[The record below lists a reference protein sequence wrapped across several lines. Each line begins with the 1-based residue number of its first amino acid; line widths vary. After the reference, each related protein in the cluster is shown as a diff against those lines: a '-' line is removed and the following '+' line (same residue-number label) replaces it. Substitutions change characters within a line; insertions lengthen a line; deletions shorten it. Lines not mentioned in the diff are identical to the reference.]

1 MRAHDGQPPRPGP
14 RDDFDPC
21 EFHSSDG
28 WVLVEALITILTGVA
43 TILLV
48 VVRHPFR
55 FLAFVILIAVI
66 GTITGWWT
74 P

>member
-1 MRAHDGQPPRPGP
+1 MRAPDGRPLGPGP
-14 RDDFDPC
+14 HDDLDPC
-21 EFHSSDG
+21 AFHSSDG
-28 WVLVEALITILTGVA
+28 WVLVDALITILTGVA

-55 FLAFVILIAVI
+55 FLALAILIAVI